1 MPGTTLY
8 NRTNVQKSVKAK
20 DGKTYWI
27 SPKKHTT
34 IPAPVDNYSLPR
46 GVKIRQS
53 ASAVLTTQP
62 PNK

>member
-1 MPGTTLY
+1 MPTTLY
-8 NRTNVQKSVKAK
+8 NRTDVQKSVKAG

-27 SPKKHTT
+27 SPKKHTM
-34 IPAPVDNYSLPR
+34 IPAPVDSNTLPK

-53 ASAVLTTQP
+53 TSAVLVTQP